1 MPAIPYRKTPTS
13 DKSWDGPKNE
23 ANLKTGQDESYYK
36 KAYAWQDPDRNPKTK
51 AAYKFIHHEV
61 DSDGNIGAA
70 NIKGCIS
77 GIAVL
82 NGAMGGTNIPKAD
95 YEGVYNHLAKHVKDA
110 GQEPPELKRSLETSK
125 EIRTLTTKIELRS
138 ADDGD
143 NQQEVIEG
151 YALKFN
157 KWSDTMGT
165 FLKFREKIDPNALED
180 CDMSNVVATFNH
192 DENMPLGRNTIKD
205 GIGSLQLS
213 VDNIGLK
220 FRCIPADTSYA
231 RDLKENIKAG
241 VINQCSFSFT
251 LADDDDADS
260 VTYDEE
266 SQTYERTINK
276 IGRIYD
282 IAVVTTPAYPDTEVV
297 IGQRSLSKIQNDV
310 LRKKLIIKTYL

>member
-36 KAYAWQDPDRNPKTK
+36 KAYAWQDPDGNPKTK

-77 GIAVL
+77 GISVL

-95 YEGVYNHLAKHVKDA
+95 YEGVYNHLAKHIKDA

-157 KWSDTMGT
+157 KWSDTMGM
-165 FLKFREKIDPNALED
+165 FLKFREKIDPNALES

-192 DENMPLGRNTIKD
+192 NENMPLGRNTIKD

-220 FRCIPADTSYA
+220 FRCIPTDTSYA

-241 VINQCSFSFT
+241 VINQCSFTFT
-251 LADDDDADS
+251 LAADDDADS
-260 VTYDEE
+260 IEYNEQDQV
-266 SQTYERTINK
+266 YERTINK
-276 IGRIYD
+276 IGKLYD
-282 IAVVTTPAYPDTEVV
+282 IAVVTTPAYPDTEAVV
-297 IGQRSLSKIQNDV
+297 GQRALNKIQDDI